1 MPAMKDS
8 LPSTEAGRL
17 GKHPQTGGYPDPH
30 NHGFGLYH
38 IASMKYLLSSPD
50 PARIG
55 LAQSLLDAA
64 GIEWEVRN
72 EAVSQTAIGMPF
84 ATELW
89 VLRDDDYQAAR
100 DLLKSGAA
108 RA

>member
-1 MPAMKDS
+1 M
-8 LPSTEAGRL
+8 R
-17 GKHPQTGGYPDPH
+17 
-30 NHGFGLYH
+30 
-38 IASMKYLLSSPD
+38 YLLSSPD

-72 EAVSQTAIGMPF
+72 EAVSQTEIGMPF

-89 VLRDDDYQAAR
+89 VLRDEDLEAAR
-100 DLLKSGAA
+100 DLLKSGAGQV
-108 RA
+108 

>member
-1 MPAMKDS
+1 
-8 LPSTEAGRL
+8 
-17 GKHPQTGGYPDPH
+17 
-30 NHGFGLYH
+30 
-38 IASMKYLLSSPD
+38 MKYLLSSPD

-72 EAVSQTAIGMPF
+72 EAVSQTEIGMPF

-89 VLRDDDYQAAR
+89 VLHDEDYEAAS
-100 DLLKSGAA
+100 DLIKSGIGQA
-108 RA
+108 

>member
-1 MPAMKDS
+1 
-8 LPSTEAGRL
+8 
-17 GKHPQTGGYPDPH
+17 
-30 NHGFGLYH
+30 
-38 IASMKYLLSSPD
+38 MKYLVSSPD

-72 EAVSQTAIGMPF
+72 EAVSQTEIGMPF

-89 VLRDDDYQAAR
+89 VLRDEDYEADR
-100 DLLKSGAA
+100 DLLKFGAA
-108 RA
+108 LA

>member
-1 MPAMKDS
+1 M
-8 LPSTEAGRL
+8 R
-17 GKHPQTGGYPDPH
+17 
-30 NHGFGLYH
+30 
-38 IASMKYLLSSPD
+38 YLLSSPD

-72 EAVSQTAIGMPF
+72 EAVSQTEVGIPF

-89 VLRDDDYQAAR
+89 VLRDEDLDAAR

-108 RA
+108 QV

>member
-1 MPAMKDS
+1 M
-8 LPSTEAGRL
+8 R
-17 GKHPQTGGYPDPH
+17 
-30 NHGFGLYH
+30 
-38 IASMKYLLSSPD
+38 YLLSSPD

-72 EAVSQTAIGMPF
+72 EAVSQTEIGMPF

-89 VLRDDDYQAAR
+89 VLRDEDYEAAR
-100 DLLKSGAA
+100 DLINSEAA
-108 RA
+108 PI